1 MEITSASL
9 KTGLAKFI
17 KRYHLLIFT
26 IFVLGGLI
34 VCMLLINNIII
45 KSGDTTGYEP
55 AAESTAFDQQTID
68 RIKQLHTAGEAAPDD
83 LKLGQGRSNPFVE

>member
-9 KTGLAKFI
+9 KTSFTKFI

-26 IFVLGGLI
+26 VLVLGGLV
-34 VCMLLINNIII
+34 VCMFLINNIII

-55 AAESTAFDQQTID
+55 AAANTSFDQQTID
-68 RIKQLHTAGEAAPDD
+68 RIKQLHTAGENAADD
-83 LKLGQGRSNPFVE
+83 LNLGQGRSNPFVE